1 MRDPYE
7 VLGVS
12 RSASEAEIKKA
23 FRKLAKKY
31 HPDQNADNPKA
42 KEKFAEANHA
52 YEILG
57 EKEKRDQ
64 YDRGEIDAEG
74 KPRFQGFGGFGGAQ
88 PGAGRQ
94 TGGFGFNPGSRS
106 NMESGVFDDFL
117 SEILGGFAGG
127 QDNARPNMRGR
138 PFTNNPGQKKGD
150 DVSIKA
156 RVSLEDLVHDG
167 KVRVTLPSGKTVDV
181 KIPPGT
187 EDGGQ
192 FRLKG
197 QGLPGSSGGKNG
209 DALITVIYAPHKI
222 FKADGPDLRVDLPI
236 ALYEAVLGAKIR
248 VPTLD
253 GAVDVKIPSGVSSG
267 RTLRL
272 KGKGLPTEK
281 GTRGDILVALKIVL
295 PDDKRA
301 DLEALMKVWESDRP
315 YTARGPEFE

>member
-12 RSASEAEIKKA
+12 RSAGESEVKKA

-57 EKEKRDQ
+57 EKEKRAQ

-74 KPRFQGFGGFGGAQ
+74 KPRFQGFGGQ
-88 PGAGRQ
+88 HPGAGRQ
-94 TGGFGFNPGSRS
+94 AGGFGFNPGNRA
-106 NMESGVFDDFL
+106 NAESGVFDDFL

-127 QDNARPNMRGR
+127 QDNARANARGR
-138 PFTNNPGQKKGD
+138 PNMGQPGQKKGE

-156 RVSLEDLVHDG
+156 RVSLEDLAHEG

-197 QGLPGSSGGKNG
+197 QGLPGAAGGKSG

-222 FKADGPDLRVDLPI
+222 FKPSGFDIRIDLPI

-248 VPTLD
+248 VPTLE

-272 KGKGLPTEK
+272 KGKGLPTLK
-281 GTRGDILVALKIVL
+281 GERGDALVSLKIVL

-315 YTARGPEFE
+315 YTARGSEFE